1 MCLARLWVGSGFKSK
16 DAVPKMVKDYLEKK
30 LKLDEFISHTMTLD
44 EINDAIDLMKQGKW
58 YVRPRL
64 T

>member
-1 MCLARLWVGSGFKSK
+1 
-16 DAVPKMVKDYLEKK
+16 MVKDYLEKK
-30 LKLDEFISHTMTLD
+30 LKLDEFISHTMTMD

-58 YVRPRL
+58 YIQPQL